1 MDHRQ
6 VVRILSVTRVVIGT
20 VLIVAPGAAGRRWI
34 GEPAT
39 DPRVKVA
46 IRGLGVRDLALGLGT
61 LRALDRGEPA
71 RSWVRL
77 AAVGDA
83 TDAVSGVLGVRRLG
97 LARTLATVVSASAAA
112 ALGFSAADRV
122 DEGNRTA

>member
-1 MDHRQ
+1 VDHRQ
-6 VVRILSVTRVVIGT
+6 VVRILSVMRVVIGT
-20 VLIVAPGAAGRRWI
+20 VLVVAPGAAGARWI
-34 GEPAT
+34 GDAAA

-46 IRGLGVRDLALGLGT
+46 VRGLGARDLALGLGA

-71 RSWVRL
+71 RGWVQL

-83 TDAVSGVLGVRRLG
+83 ADAVSGVLGARRLG
-97 LARTLATVVSASAAA
+97 LVRSLATVASATAAA
-112 ALGFSAADRV
+112 ALGFTAADRV

>member
-1 MDHRQ
+1 VDHRQ
-6 VVRILSVTRVVIGT
+6 VVRILSVMRVVIGA

-34 GEPAT
+34 GDAAT

-46 IRGLGVRDLALGLGT
+46 VRGLGARDLALGLGA

-71 RSWVRL
+71 RGWVQL
-77 AAVGDA
+77 AAIGDA
-83 TDAVSGVLGVRRLG
+83 TDAVSGVLGARRLG
-97 LARTLATVVSASAAA
+97 LVRSLATVTSATAAA
-112 ALGFSAADRV
+112 ALGFTAADRV